1 MAKDIYTEAGT
12 QGKAPYNQ
20 LLDSLISDIDAGKK
34 RPLFSQLVR
43 EIESD
48 DNRQASA
55 GTTSAKGVYQF
66 TNATVQQAKQRAK
79 NLGIDE
85 SFINLIPND
94 PRQWTDKEAD
104 TMFYSKLFAHSYDEP
119 GKVDT
124 LLEQAIVGEDR
135 SAMQNLYYNI
145 HHTNPDNPTIHRT
158 LSKLYPVEDDLIS
171 GLLEEYRPS
180 SAAIEST
187 KVGY

>member
-1 MAKDIYTEAGT
+1 MSKELYTRESAGRLYNPLLHDLIRGIDE
-12 QGKAPYNQ
+12 GKE
-20 LLDSLISDIDAGKK
+20 

-66 TNATVQQAKQRAK
+66 TDATVKQAKQRAK
-79 NLGIDE
+79 NLGIDS
-85 SFINLIPND
+85 SFIDLISND
-94 PRQWTDKEAD
+94 PRQWTNKEED
-104 TMFYSKLFAHSYDEP
+104 IMFYSKLFAHSYDKP
-119 GKVDT
+119 GEVDR
-124 LLEQAIVGEDR
+124 LLEKAILEEDR

-145 HHTNPDNPTIHRT
+145 HHTNPDAATIHRT

-171 GLLEEYRPS
+171 GLLEEYKPS
-180 SAAIEST
+180 SAVSESSRV
-187 KVGY
+187 KF